1 MEKTY
6 ILCPQCGRRLAS
18 LSGKTGLRR
27 RLRPL
32 GGARVRLSK
41 NALGESLAWIKC
53 PKCEADKQVDPAHWN
68 RGA

>member
-18 LSGKTGLRR
+18 LSGKVGLRR

-32 GGARVRLSK
+32 AGARVRLAK

-53 PKCEADKQVDPAHWN
+53 PKCETDKQVDPAHWD
-68 RGA
+68 RGV